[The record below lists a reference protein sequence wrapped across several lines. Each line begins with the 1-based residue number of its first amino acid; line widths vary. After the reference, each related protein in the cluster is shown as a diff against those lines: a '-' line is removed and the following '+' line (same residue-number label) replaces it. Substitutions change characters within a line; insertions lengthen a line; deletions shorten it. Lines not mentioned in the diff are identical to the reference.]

1 MASEYFD
8 PEVIARVQKLEV
20 RARKVVEGY
29 MLGLHRSPFRGISVE
44 FAEHRPYVY
53 GDDIRHLDWKVY
65 ARLDRFYIK
74 QHEQET
80 NLRCQLVL
88 DCSESMMYK
97 GDAPLSKFEYGA
109 TMFATMAY
117 LLIQQQDACG
127 LTLFDKDVR
136 TSIPPKATL
145 GHYHSML
152 NVLDGITPG
161 STTMVGGSLGKVAA
175 QLKRRGMVV
184 IISDFLDDVSP
195 ISHGLNRLNFD
206 GHDVMMLHIA
216 DPYEKDFPF
225 SGPSIIEGL
234 EKMGNLTCDPADLR
248 GVYLRERAAHLEE
261 LHGVC
266 KKMNFSMEEIVTSDP
281 VDVSLSAIITHRTE
295 FARR

>member
-8 PEVIARVQKLEV
+8 PEVIARIQKLEV
-20 RARKVVEGY
+20 RARKVVEGH

-44 FAEHRPYVY
+44 FAEHRPYVF

-109 TMFATMAY
+109 TLFATMSY

-152 NVLDGITPG
+152 KVLEQITAG
-161 STTMVGGSLGKVAA
+161 SSTMVGGSLGKVAA

-184 IISDFLDDVSP
+184 IISD
-195 ISHGLNRLNFD
+195 
-206 GHDVMMLHIA
+206 
-216 DPYEKDFPF
+216 PYERDFPF
-225 SGPSIIEGL
+225 SGPSIIEGM

-266 KKMNFSMEEIVTSDP
+266 KRMNFSMEVIVTSDP
-281 VDVSLSAIITHRTE
+281 VDMSLSTIITHRTE